1 MSQSNYMGSYR
12 SNNNSMNKSK
22 VEPFEHEHNK
32 NNSFNE
38 NDHNNLT
45 AN

>member
-12 SNNNSMNKSK
+12 SNNNSVNKDK
-22 VEPFEHEHNK
+22 IEPLENNK
-32 NNSFNE
+32 NNSQNFNE
-38 NDHNNLT
+38 NYLPQD